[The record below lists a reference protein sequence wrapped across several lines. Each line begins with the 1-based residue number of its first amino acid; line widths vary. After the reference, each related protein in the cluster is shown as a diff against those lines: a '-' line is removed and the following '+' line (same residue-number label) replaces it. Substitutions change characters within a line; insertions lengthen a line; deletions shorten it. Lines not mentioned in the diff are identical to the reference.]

1 MSIEELAAKLNAG
14 SLTDSLMGENTDLSS
29 LIDDS
34 GELFA
39 NLDALL
45 LMPGAMLLMAVLIE
59 MFVPLPKFLRL
70 ASIIPACQG
79 LARKVNRPERKSS
92 ERYFAGILLPMIII
106 LGTIFLSLL
115 LLTLA
120 GFDPILLL
128 VLTTLMLTLH
138 PVQQAAV
145 KASRLLRRGNK
156 AGVRA
161 VLSPL
166 LLRDCTRLSLIG
178 LAKAGCDAICLRLFA
193 AWFAPMVWFL
203 LLGFEGA
210 LLMQLCFILNCA
222 FNVKLAEN
230 AHFGLGSRRMLQ
242 VMLLPPAVVFALI
255 NLWRPHAWAHVK
267 LALSQSKS
275 CPSARVSSFVLALC
289 ALTLKIN
296 LGGPRYYHDELLR
309 YARLGWSAQPGA
321 SAPLQMLHL
330 LRFSGLGLICLA
342 FLINMLYTFS

>member
-120 GFDPILLL
+120 G
-128 VLTTLMLTLH
+128 
-138 PVQQAAV
+138 
-145 KASRLLRRGNK
+145 
-156 AGVRA
+156 
-161 VLSPL
+161 
-166 LLRDCTRLSLIG
+166 LIPF
-178 LAKAGCDAICLRLFA
+178 CSWC
-193 AWFAPMVWFL
+193 
-203 LLGFEGA
+203 
-210 LLMQLCFILNCA
+210 
-222 FNVKLAEN
+222 
-230 AHFGLGSRRMLQ
+230 
-242 VMLLPPAVVFALI
+242 
-255 NLWRPHAWAHVK
+255 
-267 LALSQSKS
+267 
-275 CPSARVSSFVLALC
+275 
-289 ALTLKIN
+289 
-296 LGGPRYYHDELLR
+296 
-309 YARLGWSAQPGA
+309 
-321 SAPLQMLHL
+321 
-330 LRFSGLGLICLA
+330 
-342 FLINMLYTFS
+342 